1 MAASSAQIESV
12 LQCCAQA
19 AAANRA
25 TASRQGNLVALEADD
40 GDDVLISADL
50 HGNRLNFQR
59 LVQIADLHAN
69 PRRHLVMQEV
79 CHGGPAYPGDAGCM
93 SHLLL
98 EDVAGLKCEFPERFH
113 FLLSNHELAE
123 LGDFPICK
131 SKRMLN
137 LQFRAGI
144 VELYGNAAADR
155 IRAAYMQ
162 FISTCPLAVRLGGG
176 TFISHSLPDR
186 CDANGFN
193 LNIFERPLT
202 AADWQAG
209 SDVFRLVWGRD
220 YRAANAAA
228 FAKLVHAKLLVHGHE
243 PCTEGVHTPNPHQ
256 MILDCCSGRA
266 AYAILPIAQAVTQQ
280 EALARV
286 SYLHER
292 AAEEVHAAEPK
303 PLLHFMNDE

>member
-1 MAASSAQIESV
+1 MAVSAEQIEAT
-12 LQCCAQA
+12 LQTCAQA
-19 AAANRA
+19 AAANRN
-25 TASRQGNLVALEADD
+25 TAARQGNIVSLDADD

-50 HGNRLNFQR
+50 HGNRLNFKRILQ
-59 LVQIADLHAN
+59 VADLAGN
-69 PRRHLVMQEV
+69 PRRHLIMQEV
-79 CHGGPAYPGDAGCM
+79 CHGGPAYPGDTGCM

-98 EDVAGLKCEFPERFH
+98 EDVAALKCEFPERFH

-144 VELYGNAAADR
+144 VELYGAAVADK
-155 IRAAYMQ
+155 IRSAYLQ
-162 FISTCPLAVRLGGG
+162 FIGTCPLAVRLASG

-186 CDANGFN
+186 CDVNGFS

-202 AADWQAG
+202 TADWQPG

-220 YRAANAAA
+220 YRPSNAAA
-228 FAKLVHAKLLVHGHE
+228 FARIVNAKLLVNGHE
-243 PCTEGVHTPNPHQ
+243 PVAEGVHAPNSQ
-256 MILDCCSGRA
+256 QIILDCCGGRP
-266 AYAILPIAQAVTQQ
+266 AYAILPIAQTLTQA

-286 SYLHER
+286 GYLHDR
-292 AAEEVHAAEPK
+292 ATEAEAV
-303 PLLHFMNDE
+303 

>member
-1 MAASSAQIESV
+1 MAASSAHIESV

-25 TASRQGNLVALEADD
+25 TAARQGNIVHLDADD
-40 GDDVLISADL
+40 GDEVLISADL
-50 HGNRLNFQR
+50 HGNRLNFKR
-59 LVQIADLHAN
+59 LVQVADLSAN

-79 CHGGPAYPGDAGCM
+79 CHGGPSYPGDAGCM

-98 EDVAGLKCEFPERFH
+98 EDVALLKCEYPDRFH

-144 VELYGNAAADR
+144 NELYGSACDR
-155 IRAAYMQ
+155 VRSGYMQ
-162 FISTCPLAVRLGGG
+162 FIGTCPLAIRLASGV
-176 TFISHSLPDR
+176 FISHSLPDR
-186 CDANGFN
+186 CDSHAFD
-193 LNIFERPLT
+193 LKIFERPLT
-202 AADWQAG
+202 CADWQQG

-228 FAKLVHAKLLVHGHE
+228 FAKLVSAQMLVNGHE
-243 PCTEGVHTPNPHQ
+243 PCADGVHSPNPQ
-256 MILDCCSGRA
+256 QIILDCCSGRA
-266 AYAILPIAQAVTQQ
+266 AYLMLPISQPVTQA

-286 SYLHER
+286 GYLHDRLEE
-292 AAEEVHAAEPK
+292 AAGA
-303 PLLHFMNDE
+303 

>member
-1 MAASSAQIESV
+1 M
-12 LQCCAQA
+12 L
-19 AAANRA
+19 
-25 TASRQGNLVALEADD
+25 LDADA

-50 HGNRLNFQR
+50 HGNRLNFNR
-59 LVQIADLHAN
+59 LVQVADLSAN

-79 CHGGPAYPGDAGCM
+79 CHGGPSYPGDAGCM

-98 EDVAGLKCEFPERFH
+98 EDVARLKCQYPDRFH

-144 VELYGNAAADR
+144 VEMYGACAADR
-155 IRAAYMQ
+155 VRSAYMQ
-162 FISTCPLAVRLGGG
+162 FIGTCPLAIRLSGG

-186 CDANGFN
+186 CDSHTFDLG
-193 LNIFERPLT
+193 IFERPLSP
-202 AADWQAG
+202 ADWQQG

-228 FAKLVHAKLLVHGHE
+228 FAKLVSAQMLVNGHE
-243 PCTEGVHTPNPHQ
+243 PCASGVHSPNPQ
-256 MILDCCSGRA
+256 QIILDCCSGRA
-266 AYAILPIAQAVTQQ
+266 AYLLLPIAQGVTQA

-292 AAEEVHAAEPK
+292 TAEEVAAK
-303 PLLHFMNDE
+303 